1 MGCAVGPNSAKSL
14 THLINL
20 LEFGKMSGRKRPVT
34 ESADAVLDPAMR
46 QSRMKS
52 TTLAAAVAV
61 FVPMLSGAAFA
72 GPIERACMASD
83 RGGSRSLCG
92 CIQQAAD
99 QTLSGGDQRRAAKFF
114 KDPEA
119 AHSTWVSQSASDD
132 AFWERYKSFG
142 QTAEATCAG

>member
-1 MGCAVGPNSAKSL
+1 
-14 THLINL
+14 
-20 LEFGKMSGRKRPVT
+20 
-34 ESADAVLDPAMR
+34 
-46 QSRMKS
+46 MKS
-52 TTLAAAVAV
+52 IALAVAV
-61 FVPMLSGAAFA
+61 AAFLPVIPSVAAA
-72 GPIERACMASD
+72 GPIERACLASD

-99 QTLSGGDQRRAAKFF
+99 MTLTGGDQRRAAKFF

-142 QTAEATCAG
+142 QTAEAYCAG